1 MPKEKSTSQKIL
13 SGLFLKPL
21 SVAYGAVTAARN
33 KMFDFGV
40 LDQREFDIPILVVG
54 NIAVGGTGKTPHTE
68 YLIDLLRRKYDNI
81 GVLSRGYNRKT
92 SGFVVADE
100 KSDAS
105 SIGDEPFQIYQKFG
119 RDGGVMVAVC
129 EDRCAGIDKMRELN
143 PELQLVLL
151 DDAFQHRYV
160 KPRVS
165 VVLTEYA
172 RPVFNDSMLP
182 SGRLRENKGALH
194 RADIVVVTKCPPDM
208 KQLEYRLFVKNLNLY
223 PYQKLYFSTYVYGDL
238 QPVFPDYGG
247 SIHSL
252 SEMTQANYV
261 IALAGIAHPLPF
273 VKHIRSSHA
282 KVRSMVFPDH
292 HNYSRHDIGNL
303 IAKIKSS
310 PDPRNTIVIT
320 TEKDAM
326 RLRGLSGLPKA
337 LKSRLYYIPISVKF
351 IPNVAESNVGEEDF
365 SDTIISMLSRQNKQ
379 NDKR

>member
-1 MPKEKSTSQKIL
+1 MSTNEKSTSQKIL

-21 SVAYGAVTAARN
+21 SVAYGAVTAMRN

-40 LDQREFDIPILVVG
+40 LDQREFDIPVLVVG

-68 YLIDLLRRKYDNI
+68 YLINLLRTRYKI

-92 SGFVVADE
+92 SGFVLADE
-100 KSDAS
+100 NANAS
-105 SIGDEPFQIYQKFG
+105 IIGDEPFQIYQKFG
-119 RDGGVMVAVC
+119 LHGVTVAVC
-129 EDRCAGIDKMRELN
+129 EDRCAGIDKMREAN
-143 PELQLVLL
+143 PSLELILL

-165 VVLTEYA
+165 VVLTEYS

-223 PYQKLYFSTYVYGDL
+223 PYQKLYFSTYVYEEL
-238 QPVFPDYGG
+238 RPIFPDYGG
-247 SIHSL
+247 AIGSL
-252 SEMTQANYV
+252 NELTPTNYV

-273 VKHIRSSHA
+273 IRHLKSTQA

-292 HNYSRHDIGNL
+292 HNYSRDDIGNL

-310 PDPRNTIVIT
+310 PNPKNTIVIT

-326 RLRGLSGLPKA
+326 RIRSLSGLPKA
-337 LKSRLYYIPISVKF
+337 LKARLYYIPISVKF

-365 SDTIISMLSRQNKQ
+365 SDTIISMLNRPDKQ
-379 NDKR
+379 NQLR